1 MDPKISI
8 QKRIHAQKEKFLK
21 RLKETPIVELVCK
34 KLGVGRTTYYR
45 WRIQDREFAKAA
57 DEAISTGNLL
67 INDMAESQLISAIK
81 DKNLGAIIF
90 WLRHHHSNYANKI
103 EVTARLKQDEKLTP
117 DQEALIDK
125 ALKLAALIP
134 TIKNSKDEKHTK
146 L

>member
-8 QKRIHAQKEKFLK
+8 QKRIRNQKVLFLEK
-21 RLKETPIVELVCK
+21 LKETPIVELVCK

-45 WRIQDREFAKAA
+45 WRQQDHEFAKAA
-57 DEAISTGNLL
+57 DEAILAGSLI

-90 WLRHHHSNYANKI
+90 WLRHHHPTYTNKI
-103 EVTARLKQDEKLTP
+103 EVTARLKHDEKLTP

-125 ALKLAALIP
+125 ALKLAALVP
-134 TIKNSKDEKHTK
+134 TIKNLKDEELKK
-146 L
+146 I